1 MRNAVRRYVA
11 GIFLLISVIGLTSCS
26 QSQIYATD
34 KQSGVYAAIP
44 NGWQKITTAQLTKA
58 ESQSTADGA
67 AERLANVV
75 WQEAYTTS
83 LKTKPLAVFSLDAP
97 EGAVVYLRV
106 RDLNYD
112 DMNSVSYND
121 LRNIILPITTWL
133 EDPTKANVDF
143 VLLDDYERVEKIARG
158 VRTIFTFSDR
168 AGISE
173 TVDQTALVSDDRTR
187 IYILL
192 VRAPTKYYKAH
203 AKELQAIG
211 DSFTVRG
218 NK

>member
-1 MRNAVRRYVA
+1 M
-11 GIFLLISVIGLTSCS
+11 
-26 QSQIYATD
+26 
-34 KQSGVYAAIP
+34 
-44 NGWQKITTAQLTKA
+44 
-58 ESQSTADGA
+58 
-67 AERLANVV
+67 
-75 WQEAYTTS
+75 
-83 LKTKPLAVFSLDAP
+83 
-97 EGAVVYLRV
+97 VYLRV

-112 DMNSVSYND
+112 DMNSISYND
-121 LRNIILPITTWL
+121 LRNIILPITSWL
-133 EDPTKANVDF
+133 DDPTKANVDF
-143 VLLDDYERVEKIARG
+143 LLLDDYERVEKIARG